1 MKRGKKEGK
10 RKYLSKKKRGSS
22 GESSESGKFRIV
34 VDEETQIEEFFRE
47 MMREIFTPAA
57 AAKLISV
64 ATGRRIDEKKIK
76 RIERPEITIEFNVE
90 VDLLLQIGNELL
102 HIEIEEE
109 YDETLPERMY
119 ECYCAIYEKYGKE
132 PIQVVLFIGEGKPPP
147 DTFKSGPLTLKYRV
161 IDVKKEMPELYQKIK
176 DLLQ

>member
-47 MMREIFTPAA
+47 MMREMFTPAA

-64 ATGRRIDEKKIK
+64 ATGRRIDEKK
-76 RIERPEITIEFNVE
+76 
-90 VDLLLQIGNELL
+90 
-102 HIEIEEE
+102 
-109 YDETLPERMY
+109 
-119 ECYCAIYEKYGKE
+119 
-132 PIQVVLFIGEGKPPP
+132 
-147 DTFKSGPLTLKYRV
+147 
-161 IDVKKEMPELYQKIK
+161 
-176 DLLQ
+176 